1 MESSTARQKCKVVFL
16 RPRLEEV
23 HGRRRHTLNRSWR
36 WKLPL
41 RCLRRT
47 WRYSFSHLG
56 HEVSKYV
63 EKFFISQLVKLDQY
77 KKKNYVAAL
86 DEAFRLM
93 DELLESA

>member
-16 RPRLEEV
+16 GPRLEEV
-23 HGRRRHTLNRSWR
+23 DGRRRHSLDRSWR
-36 WKLPL
+36 RQLSL
-41 RCLRRT
+41 RSLRRT
-47 WRYSFSHLG
+47 RRYSFPHLG

-63 EKFFISQLVKLDQY
+63 EKFFIGQLVKLEQY

-93 DELLESA
+93 DELLEST